1 MKQQLKKLILFLIAT
16 TFISCSLEEELI
28 KNEQTKN
35 NLIPIVKTVPYEN
48 AGETFRLLKN
58 NFKIEPYLKSRFQS
72 NLQARTTT
80 QTSGLTIVTDVVKEV
95 TLGDY
100 TSYTMEVI
108 SQQDSLVF
116 YNLTMEYKN
125 GESSMFVTKYSPTE
139 FWLNNKNESFQGN
152 ISSARLNL
160 LTQYTDPEELFN
172 DDLGNNNHDLGV
184 GVGGGGGGGYSPQGS
199 PYYPTDCG
207 GIVIVSIEE
216 VPYQCG
222 CGDWPWQ
229 NCSGCNSNSPYYP
242 GYHQIPYY
250 ICQDYGYGNNNPPS
264 DTGGFNGGG
273 PSNPSSGSDTS
284 IAGMIKPEECTERI
298 TGDLNG
304 DCMLSPYEA
313 CLLNGYSIE
322 VCECINANNGTLADC
337 QEESNCTYLQNLS
350 TDTNFIAAMQDMKN
364 KSTTLNKEVGYTQK
378 ADNNNPSGSSYDYVE
393 GNDNTGEIIWTIPSA
408 TTLKGLFHT
417 HYDVE
422 EHLPVFSLDDMY
434 ALFQLFGPVFDVNGN
449 VTFQNNFN
457 MNYNF
462 TFILVTAHGTKLALK
477 FDNPES
483 IEKLRL
489 FGQKYFGDWE
499 MDTSQMPQIP
509 GITPETDRKKITD
522 EYNKYVKERF
532 DLEKQKKKFAEFLE
546 ELELGISLFQ
556 TNDSFTQWEKINKSG
571 TPTPCN

>member
-28 KNEQTKN
+28 RNEQTKN
-35 NLIPIVKTVPYEN
+35 NLIPVVKTVPYEN

-72 NLQARTTT
+72 NLHARTTT

-160 LTQYTDPEELFN
+160 LTQYTEPEELFN

-184 GVGGGGGGGYSPQGS
+184 GPGGGGGGNYSPQGS
-199 PYYPTDCG
+199 PYYPTNCG

-273 PSNPSSGSDTS
+273 TSNPSSGSDTS

-313 CLLNGYSIE
+313 CLLNGYSLE
-322 VCECINANNGTLADC
+322 VCECLNANNGTLADC
-337 QEESNCTYLQNLS
+337 ISDNNCNKLTDMLDPDKQNLNLYINDLVTKHQQGQKNEVS
-350 TDTNFIAAMQDMKN
+350 YSFRKTPQYDPTTDDYTAFGNYNAIYKEGGPTMVKINIGTLWYSSIHLHPKDQEAAAGIFSWLD
-364 KSTTLNKEVGYTQK
+364 
-378 ADNNNPSGSSYDYVE
+378 
-393 GNDNTGEIIWTIPSA
+393 IR
-408 TTLKGLFHT
+408 TLKDA
-417 HYDVE
+417 YDELTSVMKSE
-422 EHLPVFSLDDMY
+422 VSMTILAPNPLNLNNYNVYTLKIK
-434 ALFQLFGPVFDVNGN
+434 DVNALS
-449 VTFQNNFN
+449 QALNNEWN
-457 MNYNF
+457 SSKWADI
-462 TFILVTAHGTKLALK
+462 TD
-477 FDNPES
+477 DN
-483 IEKLRL
+483 
-489 FGQKYFGDWE
+489 
-499 MDTSQMPQIP
+499 
-509 GITPETDRKKITD
+509 KKIEAIQKSLGKD
-522 EYNKYVKERF
+522 YEANKNNLAQFFLQKFSNYGLSLYQLENNQWKE
-532 DLEKQKKKFAEFLE
+532 LVINNSTNQLE
-546 ELELGISLFQ
+546 E
-556 TNDSFTQWEKINKSG
+556 K
-571 TPTPCN
+571 PCNN

>member
-222 CGDWPWQ
+222 C
-229 NCSGCNSNSPYYP
+229 CHFIIFKVSN
-242 GYHQIPYY
+242 QIF
-250 ICQDYGYGNNNPPS
+250 S
-264 DTGGFNGGG
+264 
-273 PSNPSSGSDTS
+273 
-284 IAGMIKPEECTERI
+284 
-298 TGDLNG
+298 
-304 DCMLSPYEA
+304 
-313 CLLNGYSIE
+313 
-322 VCECINANNGTLADC
+322 
-337 QEESNCTYLQNLS
+337 
-350 TDTNFIAAMQDMKN
+350 
-364 KSTTLNKEVGYTQK
+364 
-378 ADNNNPSGSSYDYVE
+378 
-393 GNDNTGEIIWTIPSA
+393 
-408 TTLKGLFHT
+408 FH
-417 HYDVE
+417 
-422 EHLPVFSLDDMY
+422 
-434 ALFQLFGPVFDVNGN
+434 
-449 VTFQNNFN
+449 
-457 MNYNF
+457 
-462 TFILVTAHGTKLALK
+462 
-477 FDNPES
+477 
-483 IEKLRL
+483 
-489 FGQKYFGDWE
+489 
-499 MDTSQMPQIP
+499 
-509 GITPETDRKKITD
+509 
-522 EYNKYVKERF
+522 
-532 DLEKQKKKFAEFLE
+532 
-546 ELELGISLFQ
+546 SLFVR
-556 TNDSFTQWEKINKSG
+556 
-571 TPTPCN
+571 